1 MLFEGHRLVSEEQ
14 TIESP
19 ETDGRGDGRGGM
31 RKKGEEGMREAVMVL
46 LLFKC
51 FFTCAHVGQ
60 LMVVTMIRNYGAM
73 VILLLH
79 LLLQH
84 ASKLFLD
91 YV

>member
-51 FFTCAHVGQ
+51 FSC
-60 LMVVTMIRNYGAM
+60 LMSLNSRKYVTTEIE
-73 VILLLH
+73 
-79 LLLQH
+79 
-84 ASKLFLD
+84 
-91 YV
+91 